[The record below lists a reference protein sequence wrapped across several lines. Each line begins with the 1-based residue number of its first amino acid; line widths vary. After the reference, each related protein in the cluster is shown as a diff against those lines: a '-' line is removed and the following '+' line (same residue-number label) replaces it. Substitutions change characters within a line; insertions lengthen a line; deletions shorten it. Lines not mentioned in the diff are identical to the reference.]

1 MEKFY
6 FFNILCKSINQQS
19 AKNLLEE
26 KQNKNTEVKN
36 IKKLVLFGD
45 SAPQEIKKKESI
57 SLEYVDQE
65 DKIKLASVLEPFGA
79 NYIFS
84 LLIINQSDAPITE
97 VKTRIRFPDFLTLV
111 RSTPPTLTLDILDT
125 ESYEKQVKIEYAELK
140 GKNQK
145 QLYLFLS
152 PSVLEENAEIKSFV
166 TFVNNADFIRALDS
180 EPIQITFDPYTIE
193 RKILPTVE
201 VKNFVK
207 KPNVKKGKRSIG
219 LALDKP
225 FDINFFYNQ
234 GSKIIESQ
242 NFQLIAKDKTTKI
255 SWFFGTE
262 LVSGD
267 DVLLMIEVNSG
278 KIEWSAAS
286 ENPNIVVTILTSILN
301 QFKEEMVLLGII
313 NSTEQIFNLECKY
326 CGTALPYFPTKG
338 KTIKCIKCNYE
349 QIVWK

>member
-1 MEKFY
+1 
-6 FFNILCKSINQQS
+6 
-19 AKNLLEE
+19 LEE
-26 KQNKNTEVKN
+26 KQNKNTQKN

-65 DKIKLASVLEPFGA
+65 DKIKLSSVLEPFGA
-79 NYIFS
+79 NYVFS

-111 RSTPPTLTLDILDT
+111 RSTPPTLTMDTLDT
-125 ESYEKQVKIEYAELK
+125 ESYEKQVKIEYAEIK
-140 GKNQK
+140 GRYQRQIN
-145 QLYLFLS
+145 LFLC
-152 PSVLEENAEIKSFV
+152 PSGLEENGEIKSFV

-180 EPIQITFDPYTIE
+180 EPIQIIFDPYTIE

-207 KPNVKKGKRSIG
+207 KSSVKKGKRSIG

-234 GSKIIESQ
+234 CSKIIESQ
-242 NFQLIAKDKTTKI
+242 NFQLIAKDKTNKR
-255 SWFFGTE
+255 SWFFGNE

-313 NSTEQIFNLECKY
+313 NSTEQIYNLECKY

-349 QIVWK
+349 QTVWK